1 MTGLPSKYPLALAL
15 SLAPLVA
22 FGNGLRLPSQDAFA
36 TGRGEAFVAT
46 ADNPSAVY
54 YNPAGLTQLTN
65 TEMRAGI
72 YGLYYDPTYQ
82 PPKGAPNAGN
92 TYSIKKQFAAAP
104 QFFSAANSRR
114 CR

>member
-1 MTGLPSKYPLALAL
+1 MPKHPIIHLAVLGLGLSPLAAL
-15 SLAPLVA
+15 
-22 FGNGLRLPSQDAFA
+22 GNGLRLPSQDAFA
-36 TGRGEAFVAT
+36 TARGEAFVAT
-46 ADNPSAVY
+46 ADNPSAIY

-82 PPKGAPNAGN
+82 PPKGADNAGK
-92 TYSIKKQFAAAP
+92 TYEIKKQFAAAP
-104 QFFSAANSRR
+104 QFFSAANSRT